1 MVAETHSHRD
11 DIDPDDIITLV
22 ARHLDQIDSTTTLAD
37 CGYPDELALYDLV
50 DLLADEYGERS
61 LTPIDADDLRPATA
75 TYQVINTASPP
86 NLSTTPTAASCGLD
100 NGAINLNITTGKYL
114 CSKA

>member
-22 ARHLDQIDSTTTLAD
+22 AGHLDHIDSTTTLAD

-61 LTPIDADDLRPATA
+61 LTPIDADDLRPATTLA
-75 TYQVINTASPP
+75 QLIALLVNRETR
-86 NLSTTPTAASCGLD
+86 
-100 NGAINLNITTGKYL
+100 
-114 CSKA
+114 

>member
-22 ARHLDQIDSTTTLAD
+22 AGHLDQIDSTTTLAD

-50 DLLADEYGERS
+50 GARFDPGTCLVDLAGVPVRVAAG
-61 LTPIDADDLRPATA
+61 PGRPATTLA
-75 TYQVINTASPP
+75 QLIALLVNRETR
-86 NLSTTPTAASCGLD
+86 
-100 NGAINLNITTGKYL
+100 
-114 CSKA
+114 

>member
-11 DIDPDDIITLV
+11 DIDPDDIIALV
-22 ARHLDQIDSTTTLAD
+22 AGHLDQIDGTTTLAD

-61 LTPIDADDLRPATA
+61 LTPIDADDLRPGTA
-75 TYQVINTASPP
+75 LAQLIALLVNRETR
-86 NLSTTPTAASCGLD
+86 
-100 NGAINLNITTGKYL
+100 
-114 CSKA
+114 